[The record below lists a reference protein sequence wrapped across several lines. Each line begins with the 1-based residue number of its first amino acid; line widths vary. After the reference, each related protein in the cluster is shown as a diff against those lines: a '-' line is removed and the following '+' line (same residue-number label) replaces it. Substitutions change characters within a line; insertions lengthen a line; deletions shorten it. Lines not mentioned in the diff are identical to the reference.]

1 METSNKVDHLKEA
14 VDTKVELEQ
23 LDQATKVPLDLD
35 IKVVLDIKAVV
46 ELHTGAEV
54 EQPTRVEVEAE
65 VEPTKAEPA
74 TKVAL
79 DQVTKAATLE

>member
-1 METSNKVDHLKEA
+1 MEMSNRVDHLKA
-14 VDTKVELEQ
+14 ALDIKVEQEQ
-23 LDQATKVPLDLD
+23 VEQVTRVPLDLD